1 VQNRFRAPG
10 RVNLIGEHTDYNDG
24 FVLPAA
30 IHLETIATFTPAPAM
45 NWTSSSNPPE
55 AWQRYVSGVE
65 KQLRRRA
72 VPIPPLAIHFESTLP
87 LGAGLSS
94 SAALEVSAAL
104 AFIAA
109 AGFELPPMEI
119 ARLCQQAEI
128 ETVGLGCGIMDQ
140 FISLHGRA
148 GQAMLLDCRSLAF
161 EAVAIPEDIALVIAD
176 TGVKHALA
184 SSEYNTRRAEC
195 AEAAQYLGVQSLR
208 DATDPRGNPRARH
221 IITENS
227 RVLAFVEALRTNDRR
242 SLGQLMAASHL
253 SLKNDYQVSCLELD
267 MMVEYAGLCPGLI
280 GARMTGG
287 GFGGSTINL
296 VEADQAQA
304 FAERLRDLYPAATIY
319 ITKAANGAGP
329 QSP

>member
-1 VQNRFRAPG
+1 MKFRAPG

-24 FVLPAA
+24 YVLPVA
-30 IHLETIATFTPAPAM
+30 IEMQTIATATPAPAM
-45 NWTSSSNPPE
+45 QFTSTSNPPPG
-55 AWQRYVSGVE
+55 WQSYVLGVE

-72 VPIPPLAIHFESTLP
+72 VPIPNLAIEFTSTLP

-109 AGFELPPMEI
+109 AGFELPAMEV
-119 ARLCQQAEI
+119 AKLCQQAEI
-128 ETVGLGCGIMDQ
+128 ETVGLACGIMDQ

-148 GQAMLLDCRSLAF
+148 NHAILLDCRSLAWHP
-161 EAVAIPEDIALVIAD
+161 VPIPADITLVIAD

-184 SSEYNTRRAEC
+184 SSEYNTRRKEC
-195 AEAAQYLGVQSLR
+195 EAAAADLGVKSLR
-208 DATDPRGNPRARH
+208 DATQDGGHKRARH
-221 IITENS
+221 IISENA
-227 RVLAFVEALRTNDRR
+227 RVLAFVEALATNNRKA
-242 SLGQLMAASHL
+242 LGELMAASHE
-253 SLKNDYQVSCLELD
+253 SLRADYEVSCPELD
-267 MMVEYAGLCPGLI
+267 AMVAAANQCPGLI

-296 VEADQAQA
+296 VETNEAKA
-304 FAERLRDLYPAATIY
+304 FASKLAKLYPGAIIH

-329 QSP
+329 QNP

>member
-1 VQNRFRAPG
+1 MKFRAPG

-24 FVLPAA
+24 YVLPVA
-30 IHLETIATFTPAPAM
+30 IEMQTIATATPAPAM
-45 NWTSSSNPPE
+45 QFTSTSNPPPG
-55 AWQRYVSGVE
+55 WQSYVLGVE

-72 VPIPPLAIHFESTLP
+72 VPIPNLAIEFTSTLP

-109 AGFELPPMEI
+109 AGFELPAMEV
-119 ARLCQQAEI
+119 AKLCQQAEI
-128 ETVGLGCGIMDQ
+128 ETVGLACGIMDQ

-148 GQAMLLDCRSLAF
+148 NHAILLDCRSLAWHP
-161 EAVAIPEDIALVIAD
+161 VPIPADITLVIAD

-184 SSEYNTRRAEC
+184 SSEYNTRRKEC
-195 AEAAQYLGVQSLR
+195 EAAAADLGVKSLR
-208 DATDPRGNPRARH
+208 DATQDGGHKRARH
-221 IITENS
+221 IISENA
-227 RVLAFVEALRTNDRR
+227 RVLAFVEALATNNRKA
-242 SLGQLMAASHL
+242 LGELMAASHE
-253 SLKNDYQVSCLELD
+253 SLRADYEVSCPELD
-267 MMVEYAGLCPGLI
+267 QMVAAANKCSGLI

-296 VEADQAQA
+296 VETNEAKA
-304 FAERLRDLYPAATIY
+304 FANKLAELYPGAIIH

-329 QSP
+329 QNP

>member
-1 VQNRFRAPG
+1 MKFRAPG

-24 FVLPAA
+24 YVLPVA
-30 IHLETIATFTPAPAM
+30 IEMQTIATATPAPAM
-45 NWTSSSNPPE
+45 QFTSTSNPPPG
-55 AWQRYVSGVE
+55 WQSYVLGVE

-72 VPIPPLAIHFESTLP
+72 VPIPNLAIEFTSTLP

-109 AGFELPPMEI
+109 AGFELPAMEV
-119 ARLCQQAEI
+119 AKLCQQAEI
-128 ETVGLGCGIMDQ
+128 ETVGLACGIMDQ

-148 GQAMLLDCRSLAF
+148 NHAILLDCRSLAWHP
-161 EAVAIPEDIALVIAD
+161 VPIPADITLVIAD

-184 SSEYNTRRAEC
+184 SSEYNTRRKEC
-195 AEAAQYLGVQSLR
+195 EAAAADLGVKSLR
-208 DATDPRGNPRARH
+208 DATQDGGHKRARH
-221 IITENS
+221 IISENA
-227 RVLAFVEALRTNDRR
+227 RVLAFVEALSTNNRKA
-242 SLGQLMAASHL
+242 LGELMAASHE
-253 SLKNDYQVSCLELD
+253 SLRADYEVSCPELD
-267 MMVEYAGLCPGLI
+267 AMVAAANQCPGLI

-296 VEADQAQA
+296 VETNEAKA
-304 FAERLRDLYPAATIY
+304 FASKLAKLYPGAIIH

-329 QSP
+329 QNP

>member
-1 VQNRFRAPG
+1 MKFRAPG

-24 FVLPAA
+24 YVLPVA
-30 IHLETIATFTPAPAM
+30 IEMQTIATATPAPAM
-45 NWTSSSNPPE
+45 QFTSTSNPPPG
-55 AWQRYVSGVE
+55 WQSYVLGVE

-72 VPIPPLAIHFESTLP
+72 VPIPNLAIEFTSTLP

-109 AGFELPPMEI
+109 AGFELPAMEV
-119 ARLCQQAEI
+119 AKLCQQAEI
-128 ETVGLGCGIMDQ
+128 ETVGLACGIMDQ

-148 GQAMLLDCRSLAF
+148 NHAILLDCRSLAWHP
-161 EAVAIPEDIALVIAD
+161 VPIPGDITLVIAD

-184 SSEYNTRRAEC
+184 SSEYNTRRKEC
-195 AEAAQYLGVQSLR
+195 EAAAADLGVKSLR
-208 DATDPRGNPRARH
+208 DATQDGGHKRARH
-221 IITENS
+221 IISENA
-227 RVLAFVEALRTNDRR
+227 RVLAFVEALATNNRKA
-242 SLGQLMAASHL
+242 LGELMAASHE
-253 SLKNDYQVSCLELD
+253 SLRADYEVSCPELD
-267 MMVEYAGLCPGLI
+267 AMVAAANQCPGLI

-296 VEADQAQA
+296 VETNEAKA
-304 FAERLRDLYPAATIY
+304 FANKLAELYPGAIIH

-329 QSP
+329 QNP